1 MENENSNV
9 AVADTWIENLN
20 RINLSGNDSEKFRDY
35 LTPDPFT
42 GNCNKIQA
50 IKDFRQLLM
59 SGGFDPGLAFAKKS
73 VEILMYRMI
82 PYESCDKD
90 WNAKEV
96 IKCYL
101 ENNKLHN
108 IHFFW
113 EWNDDAAE
121 QVWTLLPRKVVKLYN
136 KNPQPNF
143 GGREAVF
150 LEVTALRNKA
160 ESGKIVIEH
169 EMRELEKKL
178 KILQH
183 EYEVLTDKIG
193 IYNKFL
199 NKI

>member
-9 AVADTWIENLN
+9 AVADIWIENLN
-20 RINLSGNDSEKFRDY
+20 RINLSGNDSEKFRKY
-35 LTPDPFT
+35 LTPDPVT
-42 GNCNKIQA
+42 GGCNKIEA

-82 PYESCDKD
+82 PYESRDKD
-90 WNAKEV
+90 WSAKDV
-96 IKCYL
+96 INCYL

-108 IHFFW
+108 IQFFW

-121 QVWTLLPRKVVKLYN
+121 QVWNLLPRKVVKLYN
-136 KNPQPNF
+136 KNPQTNF
-143 GGREAVF
+143 VWREAVF
-150 LEVTALRNKA
+150 LEVNALRNKA
-160 ESGKIVIEH
+160 ESKKIVIEH

-183 EYEVLTDKIG
+183 ESEGLTDKIG

-199 NKI
+199 HKV